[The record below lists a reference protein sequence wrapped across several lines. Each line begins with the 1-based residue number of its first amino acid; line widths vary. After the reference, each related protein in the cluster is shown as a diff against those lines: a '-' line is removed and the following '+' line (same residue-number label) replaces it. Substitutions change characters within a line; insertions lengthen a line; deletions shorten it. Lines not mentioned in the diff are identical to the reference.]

1 MNDQGAI
8 DVLTTLLSKK
18 WPDEEIPTDITFLRQ
33 QLQKDIKELRCACA
47 RTRTRARSLFW
58 CRVAGGARGGRG
70 EGGIGL
76 HLVSAWPAR
85 RGPLR
90 VRRFVQL
97 RTCSSGRLRRLHR
110 RGLFVVTVL
119 NELCA
124 FLRLLHST
132 WSVYRT
138 DVLSGEISWRNPCH
152 NDETFWRQN
161 MLRFEE
167 NDCKVLR

>member
-1 MNDQGAI
+1 MTRAP
-8 DVLTTLLSKK
+8 SM
-18 WPDEEIPTDITFLRQ
+18 FSR
-33 QLQKDIKELRCACA
+33 RCCRRSG
-47 RTRTRARSLFW
+47 RTRRSRRTSPSCGNS
-58 CRVAGGARGGRG
+58 CRKTLRSSGAPAHARGRADAASFGAGWRAAPG
-70 EGGIGL
+70 EGGGIGL
-76 HLVSAWPAR
+76 HLVSAWPAG

-97 RTCSSGRLRRLHR
+97 RTSSSGRLRRLHR
-110 RGLFVVTVL
+110 RRLFVVTVL